1 MKSFPAL
8 LLVGFGALIL
18 QGAMARSVPPPWCP
32 DLGWLVVVALGLR
45 WPRLLPGAVAAV
57 VLGYG
62 MDLVSGSLM
71 GQHALMRLLTY
82 LAAALA
88 ARQLDLSGGLPIGI
102 FVFLSTIVYGVVVVG
117 TLSFFVGAGGVDFG
131 TLVDAVCHGFV
142 NVLAA
147 GPMISIVERILVR
160 LSDEEVG
167 RRAPLSMGMHRR
179 SVG

>member
-1 MKSFPAL
+1 MKSFPV
-8 LLVGFGALIL
+8 LLVVGLLALIL
-18 QGAMARSVPPPWCP
+18 QGAIARTIPPPWCP

-45 WPRLLPGAVAAV
+45 WPRFLPGVIAAV
-57 VLGYG
+57 ILGYS

-88 ARQLDLSGGLPIGI
+88 ARQLDLSGGLSVSIL
-102 FVFLSTIVYGVVVVG
+102 VFCSTLVYGVVVVG
-117 TLSFFVGAGGVDFG
+117 ALSFFTGAGGVDVRV
-131 TLVDAVCHGFV
+131 LIDAVCHGIA

-147 GPMISIVERILVR
+147 GPVISLVERILVR

-167 RRAPLSMGMHRR
+167 RRAPVSIGLHRGR
-179 SVG
+179 VG